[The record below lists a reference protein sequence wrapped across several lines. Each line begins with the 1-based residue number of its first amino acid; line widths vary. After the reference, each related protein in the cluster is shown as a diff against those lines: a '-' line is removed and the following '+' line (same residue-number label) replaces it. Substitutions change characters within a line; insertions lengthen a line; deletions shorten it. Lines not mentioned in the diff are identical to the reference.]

1 MKKSYFDSGGNDT
14 ELIAVLNA
22 ISHVSARMARNMT
35 ILAQQRQSEKG
46 ERHYEQNERYGY
58 DHRRAASA
66 TAAIN
71 EAANWLAEQF
81 GGTADSAPVEKPA
94 AK

>member
-1 MKKSYFDSGGNDT
+1 MKKSNFDSGGNDM

-46 ERHYEQNERYGY
+46 ERRYGQNERYGY
-58 DHRRAASA
+58 DHRKAHHLFGRKDNLPGASENHRALGLKCPDGCR
-66 TAAIN
+66 I
-71 EAANWLAEQF
+71 
-81 GGTADSAPVEKPA
+81 
-94 AK
+94 